1 MSLIKAC
8 SLLYRAA
15 AADQWWRVVLSTHA
29 CDGIVGNIGRSGDQR
44 CLKSAIQQCCSLTA
58 MKFKATIAAIT
69 HGQPGQGSL
78 QETVLKV
85 LQALHRLQRS
95 ERRTKGPASV
105 VLKLTPEA
113 LAFCHKGGAEE
124 GSQTWS
130 HFQVKSLFKEYRI
143 ESKRDNKIDL
153 EVPIANLLHVFT
165 SCVNSDYATLRLAN
179 GMNDGRPVL
188 NFDFALAGN
197 AADHRVEL
205 EVPVRVIP
213 EAEAELIREPA
224 LPEPE
229 YQIDLPG
236 SVSRLR
242 NVLERMRQVGA
253 QTVTVEAA
261 KEAQPRVASPEGA
274 TNTREWSWLRL
285 KAESDLVEVAT
296 TFPGL
301 SLIMDGKGEKSPA
314 GPIGLHLSLKRLA
327 EVMAAVQGLGADAHI
342 VCIIEQ
348 QALVLYALL
357 PSGLGSVI
365 CYTPVITD

>member
-1 MSLIKAC
+1 
-8 SLLYRAA
+8 
-15 AADQWWRVVLSTHA
+15 
-29 CDGIVGNIGRSGDQR
+29 
-44 CLKSAIQQCCSLTA
+44 
-58 MKFKATIAAIT
+58 MKFKATLASQ
-69 HGQPGQGSL
+69 GQPSL

-95 ERRTKGPASV
+95 DRRAKGCPSV

-113 LAFCHKGGAEE
+113 FAFCHKGGAEE

-130 HFQVKSLFKEYRI
+130 HFQVKILFKEYRI

-153 EVPIANLLHVFT
+153 EVPIVNLLHVFT
-165 SCVNSDYATLRLAN
+165 SCVSSDYTTMRLAN

-213 EAEAELIREPA
+213 ESEAEVIREPA

-236 SVSRLR
+236 SVSVSRLR

-253 QTVTVEAA
+253 QTVAVEAA
-261 KEAQPRVASPEGA
+261 KEAQPRAASPGEA
-274 TNTREWSWLRL
+274 RQSSWLRL
-285 KAESDLVEVAT
+285 KADSDLVEIAT

-301 SLIMDGKGEKSPA
+301 SLIMDGKGVPSPD
-314 GPIGLHLSLKRLA
+314 GPIDLQLSLKRLA

-342 VCIIEQ
+342 VCIIAQ

-365 CYTPVITD
+365 CYTPVLS

>member
-1 MSLIKAC
+1 M
-8 SLLYRAA
+8 
-15 AADQWWRVVLSTHA
+15 LSTHA

-165 SCVNSDYATLRLAN
+165 SCVNSDYAT
-179 GMNDGRPVL
+179 
-188 NFDFALAGN
+188 FATGK
-197 AADHRVEL
+197 
-205 EVPVRVIP
+205 
-213 EAEAELIREPA
+213 
-224 LPEPE
+224 
-229 YQIDLPG
+229 
-236 SVSRLR
+236 R
-242 NVLERMRQVGA
+242 NE
-253 QTVTVEAA
+253 
-261 KEAQPRVASPEGA
+261 
-274 TNTREWSWLRL
+274 
-285 KAESDLVEVAT
+285 
-296 TFPGL
+296 
-301 SLIMDGKGEKSPA
+301 
-314 GPIGLHLSLKRLA
+314 
-327 EVMAAVQGLGADAHI
+327 
-342 VCIIEQ
+342 
-348 QALVLYALL
+348 
-357 PSGLGSVI
+357 
-365 CYTPVITD
+365 

>member
-1 MSLIKAC
+1 
-8 SLLYRAA
+8 
-15 AADQWWRVVLSTHA
+15 
-29 CDGIVGNIGRSGDQR
+29 
-44 CLKSAIQQCCSLTA
+44 
-58 MKFKATIAAIT
+58 MKFKATIAAFS
-69 HGQPGQGSL
+69 GQPGQPQGVSL

-95 ERRTKGPASV
+95 ERSERRALKGCPSV

-113 LAFCHKGGAEE
+113 FAFCHKGGAEE

-165 SCVNSDYATLRLAN
+165 SCVNSDYTTLRLAN

-213 EAEAELIREPA
+213 EAEAEVICEPA

-253 QTVTVEAA
+253 QTVAVEAA
-261 KEAQPRVASPEGA
+261 KAGPRAALPSDSVGGGGNAQ
-274 TNTREWSWLRL
+274 REWCWLRL

-301 SLIMDGKGEKSPA
+301 SLIMDGKSKQSPD
-314 GPIGLHLSLKRLA
+314 GPIGLLLSLKRLA

-365 CYTPVITD
+365 CYTPVMTN

>member
-1 MSLIKAC
+1 
-8 SLLYRAA
+8 
-15 AADQWWRVVLSTHA
+15 
-29 CDGIVGNIGRSGDQR
+29 
-44 CLKSAIQQCCSLTA
+44 
-58 MKFKATIAAIT
+58 MKFKATISST
-69 HGQPGQGSL
+69 GQPSL

-95 ERRTKGPASV
+95 DRRSKGCPSV

-113 LAFCHKGGAEE
+113 FAFCHKGGAEE

-153 EVPIANLLHVFT
+153 EVPIANLLHVFN
-165 SCVNSDYATLRLAN
+165 SCVSSEYTTMRLAN
-179 GMNDGRPVL
+179 GTNDGRPVL

-213 EAEAELIREPA
+213 ETEAEVIREPA
-224 LPEPE
+224 LPEPV

-242 NVLERMRQVGA
+242 NVLDRMRQVGA
-253 QTVTVEAA
+253 QTVAVEAA
-261 KEAQPRVASPEGA
+261 KEGLRATDGIGAGGQARAS
-274 TNTREWSWLRL
+274 SWLRL
-285 KAESDLVEVAT
+285 KAESDLVEIAT

-301 SLIMDGKGEKSPA
+301 SLIMDGKSNPSPD
-314 GPIGLHLSLKRLA
+314 GPIGLQLSLKRLA

-365 CYTPVITD
+365 CYTPVLIG